1 MPNWASNT
9 LVVEGLPEECE
20 RFALTHHAVPRGW
33 KDDGVNDTSLN
44 TKKKILEFSASVWD
58 EDNKKHP
65 YSQHGYNWQIEH
77 WGTKWGACE
86 TYPDN
91 IEDIL
96 DNAKEGVLYYN
107 FDTAWSPPIAWL
119 EKASKMFAVLT
130 FTLRAT
136 EESDA
141 YLYGADLI
149 GANLSGANLN
159 GAYLEGADLRDA
171 NLTGAMLRGHNL
183 DDLKSSG
190 AIID

>member
-1 MPNWASNT
+1 MPNWATNT

-20 RFALTHHAVPRGW
+20 RFALTHNAVPRNW
-33 KDDGVNDTSLN
+33 KDDGVNDTSPS

-65 YSQHGYNWQIEH
+65 YSQHGYGWCNEN

-107 FDTAWSPPIAWL
+107 FDTAWSPPVEWI
-119 EKASKMFAVLT
+119 EKVSRKFPHLKFQVEWAEEGGEGGYFVITKG
-130 FTLRAT
+130 TLKYQT
-136 EESDA
+136 EMTT
-141 YLYGADLI
+141 LQWK
-149 GANLSGANLN
+149 NH
-159 GAYLEGADLRDA
+159 
-171 NLTGAMLRGHNL
+171 MGHG
-183 DDLKSSG
+183 DD
-190 AIID
+190 DE